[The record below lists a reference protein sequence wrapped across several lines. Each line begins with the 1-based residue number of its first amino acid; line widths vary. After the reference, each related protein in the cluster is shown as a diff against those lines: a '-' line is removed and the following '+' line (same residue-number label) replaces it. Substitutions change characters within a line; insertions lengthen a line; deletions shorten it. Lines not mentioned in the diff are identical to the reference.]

1 VSAAARW
8 TWWLPLCLLAA
19 CASGPSPLGPSGAP
33 VVAQVLGHPVRAN
46 GPDEVQYLILRE
58 LTDRFAA
65 ERGIGVSQAEVDA
78 WLARQRQVLAADPNV
93 MSVPDSAEERAAREH
108 SARAYELQRKIDGA
122 LQRQYGGRIAV
133 RTGGAVPV
141 DAYRRFLEEQAAR
154 GRFRILDAAYEREF
168 WRAWTDD
175 TRWHFLPAGSEV
187 ADRAFDAP
195 AAPRNVHR

>member
-1 VSAAARW
+1 
-8 TWWLPLCLLAA
+8 LPLCLLAA

-65 ERGIGVSQAEVDA
+65 ERGIAVSQAEVDA

-93 MSVPDSAEERAAREH
+93 RLVADSA
-108 SARAYELQRKIDGA
+108 
-122 LQRQYGGRIAV
+122 
-133 RTGGAVPV
+133 
-141 DAYRRFLEEQAAR
+141 EEQAAR

-175 TRWHFLPAGSEV
+175 TRWHFLPAGSKV
-187 ADRAFDAP
+187 VDRAFDVP
-195 AAPRNVHR
+195 AAPR